1 VTDLDAN
8 WPYGSQVAI
17 GQAAEFLVWASL
29 ITQSSGSLHVFLPM
43 LDRGIDAVVHRL
55 VDRAYLAV
63 QVKGK
68 TALHG
73 VEAPIAVYENNLFTA
88 DQLVIGVHLDGDRL
102 GPFALVAD
110 AATFKKKAARIL
122 DRGRVLLV
130 ADMPMHPIQG
140 HTWSEDLVPIE
151 HLAERLG
158 AGSYPPTAALEA
170 EAVSDEDRVVGFW
183 GEQEV
188 CRQLGMLEDCGL
200 FRPFPDNEI
209 NEVLIRRLAAGVTL
223 GIQVKTGQLVEPH
236 ARLKILVNRSNFA
249 GVPTTLLIALAWIV
263 GERRFHETCLVVPTD
278 LLPSVAASVG
288 RNYELNFRPAGSRES
303 SRLDQYRVPL
313 ESLTET
319 FARRLSWI
327 QAVSPS

>member
-1 VTDLDAN
+1 VPDLDAD
-8 WPYGSQVAI
+8 WPHGSQVAI

-55 VDRAYLAV
+55 ADRAYLAV

-68 TALHG
+68 TALHN
-73 VEAPIAVYENNLFTA
+73 VEAPIAVFEKHLFTA

-110 AATFKKKAARIL
+110 AATFKKRAARIL

-130 ADMPMHPIQG
+130 ADMPMHPIPG
-140 HTWSEDLVPIE
+140 HKWSEDLVPIDR
-151 HLAERLG
+151 LAERIG
-158 AGSYPPTAALEA
+158 AGTYTPTAALEA

-188 CRQLGMLEDCGL
+188 CRRLAMLEDCGL
-200 FRPFPDNEI
+200 FRPFPDNETAEI
-209 NEVLIRRLAAGVTL
+209 LVRRLATGTTL
-223 GIQVKTGQLVEPH
+223 GIQVKTGQLIEPH
-236 ARLKILVNRSNFA
+236 ARLKILVNRLNFV
-249 GVPTTLLIALAWIV
+249 GVPTTMLIALAWIV
-263 GERRFHETCLVVPTD
+263 AESRFHETCLVIPTD
-278 LLPSVAASVG
+278 LLPSVAASIG

-303 SRLDQYRVPL
+303 SRLDRYRLPL
-313 ESLTET
+313 ESLAE
-319 FARRLSWI
+319 AIGKRLLGLS
-327 QAVSPS
+327 

>member
-1 VTDLDAN
+1 VPDLDAD
-8 WPYGSQVAI
+8 WPHGSQVAI

-55 VDRAYLAV
+55 ADRAYLAV

-68 TALHG
+68 TALHN
-73 VEAPIAVYENNLFTA
+73 VEAPIAVFEKHLFTA
-88 DQLVIGVHLDGDRL
+88 DQIVVGVHLDGDRL

-130 ADMPMHPIQG
+130 ADMPVHPIPG
-140 HTWSEDLVPIE
+140 HKWSEDLVPIE

-158 AGSYPPTAALEA
+158 AGSYPATAALEA

-188 CRQLGMLEDCGL
+188 CRRLAMLEDCGL
-200 FRPFPDNEI
+200 FRPFPDNETAEI
-209 NEVLIRRLAAGVTL
+209 LVRRLATGATL
-223 GIQVKTGQLVEPH
+223 GIQVKTGRLVEPH
-236 ARLKILVNRSNFA
+236 ARLKILVNRSNFV
-249 GVPTTLLIALAWIV
+249 GMPSTLLVALAWTV
-263 GERRFHETCLVVPTD
+263 ADLRFHETCLVIPTD
-278 LLPSVAASVG
+278 VLPSVAASVG
-288 RNYELNFRPAGSRES
+288 QNYELHFRPAGSRES
-303 SRLDQYRVPL
+303 SRLDRYRVPL
-313 ESLTET
+313 ESLAET
-319 FARRLSWI
+319 FAHHLS
-327 QAVSPS
+327 